1 MKGQSAQTHTQTM
14 KPMQGLRL
22 ETLSAEQIRQIHWSS
37 LEILEQTGVQ
47 VRYTPLLERL
57 RDHRA
62 FVDFDSQVVRFPASL
77 VESALRKAP
86 SRFTWHGRDPRHDI
100 PLGEDKVHFLGASTM
115 ITVYDLQGQRR
126 PATFQDLKDFSRLKD
141 ALPNIDD
148 GYGAV
153 HPQDVP
159 EPAAHAYS
167 MLGQFT
173 NSTKPGRAR
182 MLGWDVSQDC
192 LRMAQIVAG
201 GEERFAQ
208 RPNLLAVVNTLSPL
222 TNAPEQLEALWVY
235 AEANAPLF
243 FSPQIQAGATG
254 PVTLAG
260 LLIQMNAEILA
271 GITMAQLVNPGC
283 RVGYGTTSGIMD
295 MRQGLM
301 PYATP
306 ESCLINIATA
316 QMARFYRIPSRGTG
330 GFTEANTLDMQ
341 AGFETALT
349 TAAAALAGINII
361 IGAGGSL
368 QNALGASFAKFVV
381 DNEINGFIKRF
392 CEGIQ
397 FIPET
402 LALDV
407 IKAVG
412 PAGQFLTERHTVDH
426 FRQELFRPQLSSRRA
441 YESWVE
447 AGSNPI
453 HEQAGAEARRILR
466 EHQPE
471 PLPKEVEAELWAV
484 VRAAERR
491 SEPRLGRGES

>member
-1 MKGQSAQTHTQTM
+1 M
-14 KPMQGLRL
+14 KPINGLRL
-22 ETLSAEQIRQIHWSS
+22 EILSAEQIRQIHWSS
-37 LEILEQTGVQ
+37 LEILEQTGVR
-47 VRYTPLLERL
+47 VRYAPLLERL

-62 FVDFDSQVVRFPASL
+62 FVDFDSQVVRFPTSL

-141 ALPNIDD
+141 GLPNIND

-159 EPAAHAYS
+159 EAAAHAYS
-167 MLGQFT
+167 MLGQFS

-222 TNAPEQLEALWVY
+222 TNAPQQLEALWVY

-260 LLIQMNAEILA
+260 LLVQMNAEILA

-316 QMARFYRIPSRGTG
+316 QLARFYRIPSRGTG

-381 DNEINGFIKRF
+381 DNEINGFIKRL
-392 CEGIQ
+392 CQGIQ

-426 FRQELFRPQLSSRRA
+426 FRQELFRPGLSNRQA

-453 HEQAGAEARRILR
+453 HEQARAEARRILR

-471 PLPKEVEAELWAV
+471 PLPQQVETELWAV

-491 SEPRLGRGES
+491 GQS

>member
-1 MKGQSAQTHTQTM
+1 MSTQTQTTQTQIM
-14 KPMQGLRL
+14 KPTQGLRL
-22 ETLSAEQIRQIHWSS
+22 EILSAEQIRQIHCSS

-86 SRFTWHGRDPRHDI
+86 PRFTWHGRDPGHDI
-100 PLGEDKVHFLGASTM
+100 HLGEDKVHFLGASTM

-141 ALPNIDD
+141 GLPNIDD

-159 EPAAHAYS
+159 EAAAHAYS

-222 TNAPEQLEALWVY
+222 TNAPQQLEALWVY

-260 LLIQMNAEILA
+260 LLVQMNAEILA

-316 QMARFYRIPSRGTG
+316 QLARFYRIPSRGTG

-381 DNEINGFIKRF
+381 DNEINGFIKRL

-426 FRQELFRPQLSSRRA
+426 FRQELFRPQLSNRQA

-453 HEQAGAEARRILR
+453 HEQARAEARRILR

-471 PLPKEVEAELWAV
+471 PLPQQVEAELWAM

-491 SEPRLGRGES
+491 GEPRLGRGES